1 MSEKNV
7 KTKVGAL
14 VLVAGV
20 LLVGFVVLLGGFTV
34 GEKQR
39 YHVEFAD
46 SGSVLAGAP
55 VKIAGVRAGR
65 VSKVEFLIARDARKS
80 AKRKTK
86 DPPVNVRISIKV
98 DQKMAASVRQDSE
111 FFITTQ
117 GVLGEKYIEIIPGSA
132 ASPTWQEDAYVRGK
146 DPPRIDLV
154 FARVDS
160 ILEQVDAAMGGGG
173 EALDIGELVRSATRL
188 MKRLD
193 AYLEKHADRLDNIMV
208 NVDGTAGD
216 ARALVK
222 GLKDGVGDGTS
233 VALILEDTRT
243 VAQTLAAEI
252 GPTTAAARRAMRS
265 ADRALDTANGLL
277 KRNEAHLDGALKA
290 LPSVVKR
297 ADEVARDAAFVM
309 SRLKAGRGTVGQLL
323 TDQEIYDDL
332 KEMLRN
338 IKRHPWKMLWRE

>member
-1 MSEKNV
+1 MTEKNL

-14 VLVAGV
+14 VLVATV
-20 LLVGFVVLLGGFTV
+20 LLVLFVVLLGGFSV
-34 GEKQR
+34 GDKQR

-65 VSKVEFLIARDARKS
+65 VSKVDFLIARDARKS
-80 AKRKTK
+80 AKRKGK
-86 DPPVNVRISIKV
+86 DAPVNVRISIKV
-98 DQKMAASVRQDSE
+98 DQKMAAAVRQDSE

-132 ASPTWQEDAYVRGK
+132 ASPTWPEGSYVRGK

-160 ILEQVDAAMGGGG
+160 ILEQVESAMGG
-173 EALDIGELVRSATRL
+173 EEELNIGELVRSATRL

-193 AYLEKHADRLDNIMV
+193 AYMAKHADRLDNIMV
-208 NVDGTAGD
+208 NVDDTAGD
-216 ARALVK
+216 ARLLVK
-222 GLKDGVGDGTS
+222 GMKDGVGDGTG
-233 VALILEDTRT
+233 VAMIIEDART

-252 GPTTAAARRAMRS
+252 GPTTVAARRAMRS
-265 ADRALDTANGLL
+265 ADKALGTANGLL
-277 KRNEAHLDGALKA
+277 KRNEKHLDGTFKG
-290 LPSVVKR
+290 LPGVVKR
-297 ADEVARDAAFVM
+297 ADDVARDAAFVM

-323 TDQEIYDDL
+323 TDQELYDDL

>member
-1 MSEKNV
+1 MSDSGV
-7 KTKVGAL
+7 KVKVGAL
-14 VLVAGV
+14 VLVATV
-20 LLVGFVVLLGGFTV
+20 LLVIFVVLLGGFSV
-34 GEKQR
+34 GKKQH

-65 VSKVEFLIARDARKS
+65 VSKVEFLVDRNARKS
-80 AKRKTK
+80 TPLKANEG
-86 DPPVNVRISIKV
+86 PINVRISIAV
-98 DQKMAASVRQDSE
+98 DQNMAHSVRQDSE

-117 GVLGEKYIEIIPGSA
+117 GVLGEKYIEIIPGSED
-132 ASPTWQEDAYVRGK
+132 SPKWPEDAHVRGK

-160 ILEQVDAAMGGGG
+160 ILEQVEGAMGG
-173 EALDIGELVRSATRL
+173 EDLNIGELVRSATRL

-193 AYLEKHADRLDNIMV
+193 AYMARHQTRLDNIMV
-208 NVDGTAGD
+208 NFDGTVGD
-216 ARALVK
+216 ARSLVK

-233 VALILEDTRT
+233 IAMVIEDARN
-243 VAQTLAAEI
+243 VAQTLSAEI
-252 GPTTAAARRAMRS
+252 GPTTVAARRAMKS
-265 ADRALDTANGLL
+265 ADKALASANGIMQRNETRIDNTL
-277 KRNEAHLDGALKA
+277 KR
-290 LPSVVKR
+290 LPGVAAR
-297 ADEVARDAAFVM
+297 AEDVARDAAFVM

>member
-1 MSEKNV
+1 MSEKNL

-14 VLVAGV
+14 VLVAT
-20 LLVGFVVLLGGFTV
+20 LLLAGFVVLLGGFSV
-34 GEKQR
+34 GDKQR
-39 YHVEFAD
+39 YYVEFSD

-65 VSKVEFLIARDARKS
+65 VSEVEFLVERDARKS
-80 AKRKTK
+80 EKLKAKEA
-86 DPPVNVRISIKV
+86 PVNVRISIKV
-98 DQKMAASVRQDSE
+98 DQGMAGSVRQDSE

-132 ASPTWQEDAYVRGK
+132 ASPTWPEGAHVRGK
-146 DPPRIDLV
+146 DPPRIDLL
-154 FARVDS
+154 FSRVDS
-160 ILEQVDAAMGGGG
+160 ILEQVESAMGG
-173 EALDIGELVRSATRL
+173 EEELNIGELVRSTTRL

-193 AYLEKHADRLDNIMV
+193 DYLAKHADRLDSIIV

-216 ARALVK
+216 ARLLVK
-222 GLKDGVGDGTS
+222 GLKDGIGDGSS
-233 VALILEDTRT
+233 VAMILKDART

-252 GPTTAAARRAMRS
+252 GPTTVAARRAMKS
-265 ADRALDTANGLL
+265 ADTALGTANGLL
-277 KRNEAHLDGALKA
+277 KRNEKYLDSALKG
-290 LPSVVKR
+290 LPGVVSR
-297 ADEVARDAAFVM
+297 VEEVARDAAFVM

-323 TDQEIYDDL
+323 TDQELYDDL